1 MTTPERWKEIDRIFT
16 AAVELEP
23 DERAAFVAE
32 ACGVDDELRRE
43 VESML
48 AHDSPESLVGSQAIE
63 EAAQLLAPTP
73 PKLPKENIGPYQ
85 VIRSLGVGAMGQVYL
100 AHDQRLKRSVA
111 VKLLSFYDVTEEERI
126 RRFRREAFAASALN
140 HPNILTIHEIGE
152 VEGHHFIAT
161 EFVDGH
167 TLQAL
172 ISEGKVTVLGAVDIA
187 SQIARALAAAHAAG
201 IVHRDIKPANVMVR
215 TDGLVK
221 VLDFG
226 IAKYSHP
233 DRESQDEALSTTPGT
248 VIGTAAY
255 MSPEQARGQAIDSRT
270 DIWSLG
276 VILYELVTGQ
286 RPFAGETSLDVMS
299 AVLKQQPPTFSD
311 HGRAVPE
318 ALERIVFR
326 TLQKSRD
333 ARYASA
339 NEMLADLND
348 LLSSDEISGAHAAVK
363 PEISTPS
370 SGSTSSGRLQGTQ
383 AQNEQTRQ
391 DTPQTRRYFLGGG
404 VLGVLLLVVT
414 VLMYWTYG
422 SSHPAFESIAV
433 MPFKNESGNA
443 DIEYLAD
450 GMTDMLITSISQ
462 LPKLSVKA
470 RSSVFRYKGR
480 EASPQQ
486 VGKELNVQA
495 ILTGRL
501 VQRGNDLKL
510 HIELV
515 DVNTE
520 TALWSA
526 DYNRSMSNLTTLQA
540 DIARDVSI
548 KLRLKLSGAD
558 EQKLAKNYTANTEA
572 YQLYLKGRF
581 HVFKLTP
588 PEIQT
593 GISYLQQA
601 IEIDPAYALAYVG
614 LSEAYRSLALSVEM
628 TPAEALPKAKAAAQ
642 RALEIDDGLPEA
654 HTALGASMFWYEW
667 NWTEVEAQYKR
678 ALQLN
683 PNVADT
689 HLFYAHLL
697 SNTGRHA
704 EALAEIRVAR
714 ELDPL
719 SPFLSALEGQFLLHA
734 GRTDEALD
742 RLQKTFKLAPTF
754 WLPHLFASSAYIE
767 KGMYREAIAEAQ
779 RAKELSP
786 NQTIS
791 IAYGSCA
798 LAKSG
803 KRDEAQAALDSLL
816 SLSKERFVPPTH
828 IALIHNC
835 LGETDKALA
844 WLEKGYEQRDPKMA
858 FLKVEPKWNHLRDD
872 SRFQDLMKRIGF

>member
-23 DERAAFVAE
+23 DERAAFLTE
-32 ACGVDDELRRE
+32 ACGPDDELRQE

-48 AHDSPESLVGSQAIE
+48 AHDSPETLFGSRAIK
-63 EAAQLLAPTP
+63 EATQLLAPTP
-73 PKLPKENIGPYQ
+73 AKLPKENIGPYQ
-85 VIRSLGVGAMGQVYL
+85 VIRSLGAGGMGQVYL

-111 VKLLSFYDVTEEERI
+111 VKLLSSYDVTEEERI

-140 HPNILTIHEIGE
+140 HPNILTIYEIGE
-152 VEGHHFIAT
+152 AEGNHFIAT
-161 EFVDGH
+161 EFVDGQ
-167 TLQAL
+167 TVQAL
-172 ISEGKVTVLGAVDIA
+172 ISEGKVTVSGAVDIA
-187 SQIARALAAAHAAG
+187 RQIARALAAAHAAG

-226 IAKYSHP
+226 VAKYSHP
-233 DRESQDEALSTTPGT
+233 NGDDQEEALATTPGT

-255 MSPEQARGQAIDSRT
+255 MSPEHARGQAIDSRT
-270 DIWSLG
+270 DIWSVG
-276 VILYELVTGQ
+276 VMLYELVTGQ
-286 RPFAGETSLDVMS
+286 RPFAGETPMDVMS
-299 AVLKQQPPTFSD
+299 AVLERQPPTFSD

-318 ALERIVFR
+318 DLERIVFR
-326 TLQKSRD
+326 ALQKSRD

-348 LLSSDEISGAHAAVK
+348 LIPGDESSAVK
-363 PEISTPS
+363 PEMLTP
-370 SGSTSSGRLQGTQ
+370 SGSTSSGSGQGGTQ
-383 AQNEQTRQ
+383 AQNQQTMQ
-391 DTPQTRRYFLGGG
+391 DRPKTRRYFIGAG
-404 VLGVLLLVVT
+404 VLGLLLLVVA
-414 VLMYWTYG
+414 VLIFWSYSNY
-422 SSHPAFESIAV
+422 HPPIESIAV
-433 MPFKNESGNA
+433 MPFKNESGNS
-443 DIEYLAD
+443 DLDYLSD

-480 EASPQQ
+480 ETSPQQ

-495 ILTGRL
+495 VLTGRL

-526 DYNRSMSNLTTLQA
+526 DYNRSMTDLTTLQSE
-540 DIARDVSI
+540 IARDVSI
-548 KLRLKLSGAD
+548 NLRLKLSGAD
-558 EQKLAKNYTANTEA
+558 EQKLAKNYTANAEA

-601 IEIDPAYALAYVG
+601 IETDPAYALAYVG
-614 LSEAYRSLALSVEM
+614 LSEAYRSLALGVEM
-628 TPAEALPKAKAAAQ
+628 TPAEVLPKAKAAAQ
-642 RALEIDDGLPEA
+642 RALEIDGGLAEA

-667 NWTEVEAQYKR
+667 NWNEVEDQYKR
-678 ALQLN
+678 AFQLN

-704 EALAEIRVAR
+704 EALAEIKQAR

-719 SPFLSALEGQFLLHA
+719 SPFVGALEGQFLLHA

-742 RLQKTFKLAPTF
+742 RLQKTFKLAPNF
-754 WLPHLFASSAYIE
+754 WLPHLFAASAYIE
-767 KGMYREAIAEAQ
+767 KGMYREAVAEAQ

-798 LAKSG
+798 LARWG
-803 KRDEAQAALDSLL
+803 KRDEAQAAVDSLL

-828 IALIHNC
+828 IALIYNC

-858 FLKVEPKWNHLRDD
+858 FLKVEPKWNNLRADP
-872 SRFQDLMKRIGF
+872 RFQDLLRRVGFPRW